1 MRLRYAL
8 AYLAGAGC
16 MAAGL
21 ACTSSSSSTIPAVTH
36 GTETLTATV
45 TGADAAAN
53 LNSNSNAPLTFPEGT
68 WAGPVATTLKP
79 FSLGGNTNQGDASWT
94 TPAGRSTV
102 FHKSAPGYTNQNA
115 PPPATWKKTGTTC
128 GFTATFSKGAFS
140 FLPAKSTGEFAR
152 LTGTGTYVVTAQGS
166 AALKSG
172 DSGKACSFLTISK
185 ITDSGAEIHFTATA
199 PVTLKP
205 ETATP

>member
-1 MRLRYAL
+1 MRLRPVYLLIAAVAL
-8 AYLAGAGC
+8 T
-16 MAAGL
+16 AA

-53 LNSNSNAPLTFPEGT
+53 LNSGSSAPLNFPEGT
-68 WAGPVATTLKP
+68 WNGPVATTLKP
-79 FSLGGNTNQGDASWT
+79 FSLGGGNTNQGNTSWT

-102 FHKSAPGYTNQNA
+102 FHKNGPGYTNQNA
-115 PPPATWKKTGTTC
+115 PPPATWKKTGSTC

-152 LTGTGTYVVTAQGS
+152 LSGTGTYILTAQGS
-166 AALKSG
+166 APLKSG
-172 DSGKACSFLTISK
+172 DSAKACSFLTIGK